1 MLLVN
6 LTKPLFPLFVSLTF
20 RLGPSETCAIC
31 VGLLGLLV
39 ALGTFPKAVEVNDI
53 GHNCP
58 VTVCGS
64 YGRDRRTFPSV
75 AG

>member
-6 LTKPLFPLFVSLTF
+6 FTEPLFAAFICLSF
-20 RLGPSETCAIC
+20 RFGPSETCAIG

-39 ALGTFPKAVEVNDI
+39 ALGTFPKAVEVYDV

-64 YGRDRRTFPSV
+64 YEEERRTFPST
-75 AG
+75 AR